1 MNITLSQT
9 SDLDAMLKHMVM
21 IAFVVMFGLY
31 PLVFT
36 VRYVWKRLGVA
47 SQQQRYVIVKCLK
60 EAGGY
65 SFLCN
70 LVVGFWLIS
79 KFPDRRPVP
88 YLVVLVAI
96 VAVYMAIW
104 VGYIFSRR
112 FVRV

>member
-1 MNITLSQT
+1 MNITLNQT
-9 SDLDAMLKHMVM
+9 SDWDAMLKHMVM

-31 PLVFT
+31 PLIFT
-36 VRYVWKRLGVA
+36 VRYVWNRLGVA
-47 SQQQRYVIVKCLK
+47 SQQQRYIIVKCLK

-70 LVVGFWLIS
+70 LLVCFWLIS

-88 YLVVLVAI
+88 YLIALA
-96 VAVYMAIW
+96 AFASLYMAIW

-112 FVRV
+112 FAQV